1 MTGRLL
7 PAALYTAEVTVI
19 AIVAVLAV
27 SAALHSTPVNI
38 ATGVTAGWLASLFLP
53 CPCHRHGGRR

>member
-1 MTGRLL
+1 MTRRVL
-7 PAALYTAEVTVI
+7 PAALFTVEVTTI
-19 AIVAVLAV
+19 ALAAVLAV

-53 CPCHRHGGRR
+53 CPCHRHGGHR